1 MQGVTSD
8 HEFPSHYSSI
18 YESNSTTNPSQ
29 YISGLALLQGV
40 NNALSLQSRSY
51 TPHWSSPWDS
61 DSSFEEAWSGY
72 SSSSNTSRR
81 SAMVSLPPHSETEK
95 YLRRSLD
102 IPPHLP
108 VDLSVLPETTERKQ
122 PPITHMIKL
131 AIWGS
136 DDKMLTLRGIYREIE
151 NRYPSLKDLRDKPW
165 QVCPL
170 TEVANI
176 KLTTCDS

>member
-8 HEFPSHYSSI
+8 HAFPSQYSSI
-18 YESNSTTNPSQ
+18 YEANSTTNPSQ
-29 YISGLALLQGV
+29 HISGWSLLQDV

-51 TPHWSSPWDS
+51 TPHRSSPWDS
-61 DSSFEEAWSGY
+61 DSSFDEAYSGY
-72 SSSSNTSRR
+72 SSSSMTSHRNTT
-81 SAMVSLPPHSETEK
+81 ATLPPHSETER
-95 YLRRSLD
+95 YLRRTLD

-108 VDLSVLPETTERKQ
+108 VDLSVLPETTDRRQ

-151 NRYPSLKDLRDKPW
+151 NRYPSLKDLQDKPW
-165 QVCPL
+165 QVCPP
-170 TEVANI
+170 N
-176 KLTTCDS
+176 